1 MSVSF
6 ENNPQTRCNKVTLLV
21 MIALI
26 AFTIGAQK
34 ARAQDWPMWRYN
46 AYRSGSSPHELD
58 NNLQP
63 AWHRKY
69 VPRQQVWD
77 DPLNHDLMPYD
88 KVLEPII
95 MDGCMFFGFND
106 RDKVVALDIETGS
119 QLW

>member
-1 MSVSF
+1 MMSVSF
-6 ENNPQTRCNKVTLLV
+6 KNNPRSRCNKVTLLV

-34 ARAQDWPMWRYN
+34 VRAHDWPMWRYD

-95 MDGCMFFGFND
+95 MDGRMFFGFND
-106 RDKVVALDIETGS
+106 RDKVVALDM
-119 QLW
+119 